1 MANILLISG
10 AVSGEKRYGK
20 LEKVGA
26 YLPPYGLLSVAASL
40 EKAGHTVNLIDREV
54 SPLSNQEILNYI
66 KLHQP
71 DLVGLSIFTIGS
83 EEGIALAQA
92 IKGQFGSIPI
102 IAGGPH
108 VFVGVE
114 YLKAYSCFDYLVVG
128 EGEITAIE
136 LVAALENGRKVAE
149 IPGLIIRQGDGWQDT
164 GLRPQI
170 ADLDQLPFP
179 AFHLLDNLKLYHP
192 SPFGYRRLPHLP
204 LVTSRGCPFQC
215 IFCSRIWGNKWRA
228 HSAEY
233 VLEMI
238 KYVVTRFGV
247 KEIWF
252 AEDTFALNR
261 KRVIQICEGILS
273 MGLNIVWSCMTNIN
287 VLDEELLILMK
298 RSGCWQVQLG
308 LESGSD
314 PVLKFIRKPITTAVI
329 REKVNLIHRLGIKI
343 RGYFILGHLIDT
355 RETIQQTIDF
365 ACSLPLH
372 TAEFHIL
379 HLPLG
384 SKARLIASDYGT
396 VNEDLSLLTG
406 YTHSGLSF
414 VPKGLTEREMFN
426 FRRRG
431 HNRFFLRPIV
441 ILRHLSEI
449 RSLSDIKRYA
459 LVTQAFLNN
468 IV

>member
-54 SPLSNQEILNYI
+54 SPLSNQGILNYI

-114 YLKAYSCFDYLVVG
+114 YLKAYSCFDYLVLG
-128 EGEITAIE
+128 EGEITATE
-136 LVAALENGRKVAE
+136 LVAALENSRKGAE
-149 IPGLIIRQGDGWQDT
+149 IPGLIIRQGDSWQDT

-179 AFHLLDNLKLYHP
+179 AFHLLDNFKLYHP

-252 AEDTFALNR
+252 AEDTFGINR

-273 MGLNIVWSCMTNIN
+273 TGLNIVWSCMTNIN

-449 RSLSDIKRYA
+449 RSLSDMKRYT
-459 LVTQAFLNN
+459 LVTKAFLNN

>member
-1 MANILLISG
+1 MSNILLISG
-10 AVSGEKRYGK
+10 AVSGDKRYGK

-40 EKAGHTVNLIDREV
+40 EKAGHTVTLIDREV
-54 SPLSNQEILNYI
+54 SPVSGQEILAYI
-66 KLHQP
+66 QRHKP

-83 EEGIALAQA
+83 EESMALAQA
-92 IKGQFGSIPI
+92 VKEKFGSIPI

-108 VFVGVE
+108 VFVGAD
-114 YLKAYSCFDYLVVG
+114 YLKEYSCFDYLVVG
-128 EGEITAIE
+128 EGEATAVE
-136 LVAALENGRKVAE
+136 LVSALEKGRQAEE
-149 IPGLIIRQGDGWQDT
+149 IPGLIIRQADGWQDT
-164 GLRPQI
+164 GVRPQI
-170 ADLDQLPFP
+170 ANLDQLPFP
-179 AFHLLDNLKLYHP
+179 AFHLLENIKLYHP
-192 SPFGYRRLPHLP
+192 SPFGYRKLPHLP

-233 VLEMI
+233 VLDMI
-238 KYVVTRFGV
+238 KYVVTRFGI

-252 AEDTFALNR
+252 AEDTFAINR
-261 KRVIQICEGILS
+261 ERVIQICEGILAAN
-273 MGLNIVWSCMTNIN
+273 LDIAWSCMTNIN
-287 VLDEELLILMK
+287 VLDKELLTLMK

-308 LESGSD
+308 LESGND
-314 PVLKFIRKPITTAVI
+314 QVLKFIRKPITTAMI
-329 REKVNLIHRLGIKI
+329 REKVNLIHSLGIKI

-365 ACSLPLH
+365 ACSLPLY

-384 SKARLIASDYGT
+384 SKARLIAHDYGT

-414 VPKGLTEREMFN
+414 VPQGLTEKEMFE
-426 FRRRG
+426 FRRQG
-431 HNRFFLRPIV
+431 HNRFFLRPTM

-449 RSLSDIKRYA
+449 KSWRDVKRYA
-459 LVTQAFLNN
+459 LVTQAFLKN
-468 IV
+468 IK

>member
-10 AVSGEKRYGK
+10 AVSGDKRYGK

-40 EKAGHTVNLIDREV
+40 EQAGHNVSLIDREI
-54 SPLSNQEILNYI
+54 SPLSSQEILNYI
-66 KLHQP
+66 QLHQT

-83 EEGIALAQA
+83 EESIALAQA
-92 IKGQFGSIPI
+92 IKKKFNSLPL

-108 VFVGVE
+108 VFVGAE
-114 YLKAYSCFDYLVVG
+114 YLKEYPCFDYLVVG
-128 EGEITAIE
+128 EGENTALQ
-136 LVAALENGRKVAE
+136 LVSALEKGRQVAE
-149 IPGLIIRQGDGWQDT
+149 VPGLIIRQADGWQDT

-179 AFHLLDNLKLYHP
+179 AFHLLEDIKLYHP
-192 SPFGYRRLPHLP
+192 SPFGYRKLPHLP

-233 VLEMI
+233 VLEMV
-238 KYVVTRFGV
+238 KYVVRRFGV
-247 KEIWF
+247 REIWF
-252 AEDTFALNR
+252 AEDTFAISR
-261 KRVIQICEGILS
+261 KRVIQICEGILAA
-273 MGLNIVWSCMTNIN
+273 GLNVAWSCMTNIN
-287 VLDEELLILMK
+287 VLDKELLTLMK
-298 RSGCWQVQLG
+298 KSGCWQVQLG
-308 LESGSD
+308 LESGND
-314 PVLKFIRKPITTAVI
+314 QVLKFIRKPITTALI
-329 REKVNLIHRLGIKI
+329 REKVNLINSLGIKI

-355 RETIQQTIDF
+355 PETMAQTINF
-365 ACSLPLH
+365 ACSLPLY

-384 SKARLIASDYGT
+384 SKARQIAHDYGQ
-396 VNEDLSLLTG
+396 VNKDLSLLTG

-414 VPKGLTEREMFN
+414 VPQGLTEQEMFEV
-426 FRRRG
+426 RRRG
-431 HNRFFLRPIV
+431 HNRFFLRPKV

-449 RSLSDIKRYA
+449 KSLGDIKRYT
-459 LVTQAFLNN
+459 LVTQAFLKN
-468 IV
+468 IM